1 MTNKLIQGLKRM
13 NFRLNASPF
22 TIILLMLFL
31 GFAPEWYAFA
41 RKIHY
46 IQDSELCEGVVV
58 QKEYMHNVLLQRMT
72 YLYEYDG
79 KYYLAQKNA
88 EWTPDVGDTIT
99 LLVSKAKPE
108 ISVEY

>member
-1 MTNKLIQGLKRM
+1 MTNRLIQWLRRM

-31 GFAPEWYAFA
+31 GFAPEWYVFA

-58 QKEYMHNVLLQRMT
+58 QKECMHNVVQRMT
-72 YLYEYDG
+72 YVYEYNG
-79 KYYLAQKNA
+79 KYYLGQKNA
-88 EWTPDVGDTIT
+88 EWTPDVGDSVT

-108 ISVEY
+108 ISKEY